1 MWSLFTGRRGNGNL
15 PQREPLWKRVER
27 LEESVGK
34 LQKTEKDRLEKER
47 MMKEE
52 TKTQELLEKMK
63 KEAKEEAIKEVSN
76 QFGMVDPWAA
86 GHLSSGKANRKRDP
100 SPQQVCHDAPVKRSK
115 VMKVED
121 INDVLRELGV
131 KKPPTGRFAIRNLA
145 ENLVARKDFVRK
157 NWQKMADNV
166 LEDKPPQGVVEL
178 AAAVLEAIQD

>member
-63 KEAKEEAIKEVSN
+63 KRGQGRSHQRSFQSVWDGGPLGCWTFELWES
-76 QFGMVDPWAA
+76 QSQA
-86 GHLSSGKANRKRDP
+86 GPISTASLS
-100 SPQQVCHDAPVKRSK
+100 
-115 VMKVED
+115 
-121 INDVLRELGV
+121 
-131 KKPPTGRFAIRNLA
+131 
-145 ENLVARKDFVRK
+145 
-157 NWQKMADNV
+157 
-166 LEDKPPQGVVEL
+166 
-178 AAAVLEAIQD
+178 